1 MRRWRARF
9 VATQV
14 AKALRQCGGR
24 LREERGALQR
34 QAPVSRGV
42 RRSDCVGLD
51 ALLVRSLPDQKMVFG
66 RVQVAPVG
74 KTAQIALLRE
84 LELLEKPNPL
94 ILNQTL

>member
-1 MRRWRARF
+1 
-9 VATQV
+9 
-14 AKALRQCGGR
+14 
-24 LREERGALQR
+24 
-34 QAPVSRGV
+34 
-42 RRSDCVGLD
+42 
-51 ALLVRSLPDQKMVFG
+51 MVFG